1 MESMPRVTDEQNREN
16 LRASLEAMNNNEL
29 VTLKEECLIVH
40 NETEAL
46 IHGINR
52 VLDLRKVA
60 PVIGEEAVRM
70 STGKWEQPALLENT

>member
-1 MESMPRVTDEQNREN
+1 MESMPRVTDEQNWEN

-70 STGKWEQPALLENT
+70 STGEWEQPVLLENV

>member
-1 MESMPRVTDEQNREN
+1 MESMPRVTDKQNWEN
-16 LRASLEAMNNNEL
+16 LRASLEALNDGEL
-29 VTLKEECLIVH
+29 ATLKEECLIVH

-70 STGKWEQPALLENT
+70 STGEWEQPVLLENA